1 MEVRSKRKAV
11 IVDVDGTLV
20 DVSSIR
26 HHIREMMNED
36 GSWKRKNFDAF
47 HRDSVNCPPILETL
61 AHVHYWAASGHAIL
75 IVTARSRKYYG
86 PTAWWLAEHAVP
98 HDELYMRSD
107 GDYRKDFIVKKEI
120 LARIEQRF
128 EVVHAIDD
136 NPSVIDLW
144 TSEGIETTVI
154 PGWEEHA

>member
-1 MEVRSKRKAV
+1 MKVRAKRTAV

-26 HHIREMMNED
+26 HHVREMMNED
-36 GSWKRKNFDAF
+36 GSWKRKDFDAF
-47 HRDSVNCPPILETL
+47 HKDSVNCPPIQATL
-61 AHVHYWAASGHAIL
+61 DEINYWIEQGAAIL

-86 PTAWWLAEHAVP
+86 PTAWWLAEHEVP
-98 HDELYMRSD
+98 HDAIYMRED
-107 GDYRKDFIVKKEI
+107 GDYRKDFIIKKEI

-128 EVVHAIDD
+128 EVIHAIDD

-144 TSEGIETTVI
+144 TSEGIPTTVV
-154 PGWEEHA
+154 PGWEELV